1 MPYIGGMTIAADP
14 RAFLYRSGELDPDS
28 AQRLTAETL
37 AKADDGELYLQY
49 RKSEAFGFDDGRLK
63 TASYDTQSGFGLRA
77 VSGEMTAF
85 AHSNELSAAA
95 IRRAGETMALID
107 PSARP
112 KATPP
117 QGTNRHLYTDAD
129 PIDLVPFA
137 DKVNLCLGVDA
148 AARARDPR
156 VAQVSV
162 GLSGSWSVVEIVR
175 PDGFVAT
182 DIRPLV
188 RLNVSIVV
196 EANGRR
202 ETGNFGIGGRYLYD
216 RLMGEEVWN
225 RAIDEAL
232 AQALV
237 NLESVD
243 APAGE
248 MTVLLGPGWPGVLL
262 HEAVGHGLE
271 GDFNRKGTSAFSG
284 RIGERVAAAG
294 VTVVDDGSIMDR
306 RGSLSIDDEGTPTQ
320 ENVLIED
327 GILKGYMQDRLNA
340 RLMGEEVWN
349 RAIDEA
355 LAQALVNLESVDAP
369 AGEMTVLLG
378 PGWPGVL
385 LHEAVGHG
393 LEGDF
398 NRKGTSAFS
407 GRIGERVAAAG
418 VTVVDDGSIMD
429 RRGSLSID
437 DEGTPTQENV
447 LIEDGILKGYMQDRL
462 NARLM
467 GVAPTGN
474 GRRQSFEHAPMP
486 RMTNTFMRGGND
498 DPAELMSRVKKG
510 IYAKSFGGGQ
520 VDIVSGKFVFS
531 CTEAY
536 RIENGTL
543 GAPIKGA
550 TLIGDGPTVLTK
562 VTGIGNDFALDE
574 GIGMCGKDG
583 QGVPAGVGQ
592 PTLLVSGLTVG
603 GTAV

>member
-1 MPYIGGMTIAADP
+1 MTIATDP
-14 RAFLYRSGELDPDS
+14 RSFLYRDALDPDE
-28 AQRLTAETL
+28 AQALTAAAL
-37 AKADDGELYLQY
+37 ARADDGELYLQY

-63 TASYDTQSGFGLRA
+63 TASYDTQAGFGLRA
-77 VSGEMTAF
+77 VSGETTAF
-85 AHSNELSAAA
+85 AHANELSAAA

-107 PSARP
+107 PSSAA
-112 KATPP
+112 KAPP
-117 QGTNRHLYTDAD
+117 PNGTNRHLYTDAD
-129 PIDLVPFA
+129 PLDLLPFA
-137 DKVNLCLGVDA
+137 DKVNLCQTIDA

-162 GLSGSWSVVEIVR
+162 ALMGSWQVVEIVR

-182 DIRPLV
+182 DVRPLV

-196 EANGRR
+196 EQNGRR
-202 ETGNFGIGGRYLYD
+202 ETGTFGIGGRHLYD
-216 RLMGEEVWN
+216 RLVDEAVWN

-232 AQALV
+232 AQAVV
-237 NLESVD
+237 NLDSVA

-262 HEAVGHGLE
+262 HEAIGHGLE

-284 RIGERVAAAG
+284 RIGERVAAPG
-294 VTVVDDGSIMDR
+294 VTVVDDGSLHDR

-327 GILKGYMQDRLNA
+327 GILKGY
-340 RLMGEEVWN
+340 
-349 RAIDEA
+349 I
-355 LAQALVNLESVDAP
+355 
-369 AGEMTVLLG
+369 
-378 PGWPGVL
+378 
-385 LHEAVGHG
+385 H
-393 LEGDF
+393 
-398 NRKGTSAFS
+398 
-407 GRIGERVAAAG
+407 
-418 VTVVDDGSIMD
+418 
-429 RRGSLSID
+429 
-437 DEGTPTQENV
+437 
-447 LIEDGILKGYMQDRL
+447 DRL

-474 GRRQSFEHAPMP
+474 GRRESFQHAPMP
-486 RMTNTFMRGGND
+486 RMTNTFMKGGQD
-498 DPAELMSRVKKG
+498 DPAELMGRVRNG

-536 RIENGTL
+536 RVEDGKL

-550 TLIGDGPTVLTK
+550 TLIGDGPSVLTK

-574 GIGMCGKDG
+574 GVGMCGKGG
-583 QGVPAGVGQ
+583 QSVPAGVGQ
-592 PTLLVSGLTVG
+592 PSLLVAGLTVG